1 MTQQN
6 PFRRNPIRRSS
17 TQFPGFSPGFGDFPS
32 RPFPGREPPGQF
44 IDDPID
50 PTGRFPVP
58 PGQDQS
64 NGSGNN
70 PFLDFLE
77 EERNFPFQ
85 AALRSQ
91 NLTPNQLQF
100 FQKDRQNIFD
110 RFDAL
115 LGQDIL
121 SGQTP
126 SRKFTDFIGDFDFGR
141 EFQLTPQAQRP
152 GGSQQ
157 RFNPRTAFL
166 R

>member
-6 PFRRNPIRRSS
+6 PF
-17 TQFPGFSPGFGDFPS
+17 
-32 RPFPGREPPGQF
+32 
-44 IDDPID
+44 
-50 PTGRFPVP
+50 
-58 PGQDQS
+58 
-64 NGSGNN
+64 N
-70 PFLDFLE
+70 PFADFLE

-85 AALRSQ
+85 AALRGQ

-100 FQKDRQNIFD
+100 FQNDRKNIFD

-121 SGQTP
+121 SGQVP
-126 SRKFTDFIGDFDFGR
+126 NRRFTDFIGDFDFGR

-152 GGSQQ
+152 GGGQQ
-157 RFNPRTAFL
+157 RFNPRTTFL